1 MLTRV
6 IFLAAKTK
14 NTLEK
19 CNLEKEKPH
28 TKDFWNPQSVMFLD
42 FLDLDFQG
50 FFFGFGSFW
59 FILLRIHYFN
69 LDILLGYIKEH

>member
-50 FFFGFGSFW
+50 FLVLVLAVFGLFCYG
-59 FILLRIHYFN
+59 FIISTLKFC
-69 LDILLGYIKEH
+69 